1 MAVWSKLFVSVEIVN
16 IFLPINLNMFWC
28 SKEVSHWDSSFE
40 CPQNMLLLRN
50 KKINFSY
57 TLLSRGPWLYAELL
71 VPKNEPALE
80 ILVLITLTRQNT
92 KYGCRW
98 SLRPKFRPLA
108 LLDMWAWI
116 FKGGF
121 SVCVISTKNL
131 MSWLISSGLQ
141 IRMHNENYFPYFST
155 KTYVVGTQ
163 KNRLNE
169 TVLLS
174 TQNICLNWW
183 VRK

>member
-1 MAVWSKLFVSVEIVN
+1 MTVASIIVQQIIFCKNLEMHWLNGNITMWWIIMSRGCMVKVRKILTVKLLVSVEIVN

-80 ILVLITLTRQNT
+80 ILVLITLTSRLTRQNT

-98 SLRPKFRPLA
+98 SLRPKFRHLV

-116 FKGGF
+116 FKDLKEAF
-121 SVCVISTKNL
+121 
-131 MSWLISSGLQ
+131 
-141 IRMHNENYFPYFST
+141 E
-155 KTYVVGTQ
+155 YV
-163 KNRLNE
+163 R
-169 TVLLS
+169 
-174 TQNICLNWW
+174 
-183 VRK
+183 